1 MAKHITLFLILVVNP
16 LFASVNLEVDLPW
29 DYNQIEIDGKL
40 IERSKFQ
47 MRIDLDRPSHRY
59 YFVINTLD
67 VLTTYH
73 AVQQGYA
80 SEANPFLPEDPS
92 LTRLI
97 AHKIIWSEVARYGGL
112 FWEEDESFVYFANFL
127 VTLAVINNTVIIIN
141 NE

>member
-1 MAKHITLFLILVVNP
+1 MVNP

-47 MRIDLDRPSHRY
+47 MRIDLDRPSHKY
-59 YFVINTLD
+59 YFVINALD

-80 SEANPFLPEDPS
+80 AEANPLLPADPS

-97 AHKIIWSEVARYGGL
+97 LHKVVWTEVARYGGI
-112 FWEEDESFVYFANFL
+112 FWEEDESFVLFANTL
-127 VTLAVINNTVIIIN
+127 VTLAVINNAKIIID

>member
-1 MAKHITLFLILVVNP
+1 VVNP

-29 DYNQIEIDGKL
+29 DYTQIEIDGKL

-47 MRIDLDRPSHRY
+47 MSIDWERPSHKY

-80 SEANPFLPEDPS
+80 SEANPLLPADPS

-97 AHKIIWSEVARYGGL
+97 AHKLVWTELARYGGI
-112 FWEEDESFVYFANFL
+112 FWEEDESFVLFANTL
-127 VTLAVINNTVIIIN
+127 VTLAVINNTKIIIE

>member
-1 MAKHITLFLILVVNP
+1 
-16 LFASVNLEVDLPW
+16 
-29 DYNQIEIDGKL
+29 
-40 IERSKFQ
+40 
-47 MRIDLDRPSHRY
+47 MRIDFDRPSHRY

-80 SEANPFLPEDPS
+80 SEANPLLPADPS

-97 AHKIIWSEVARYGGL
+97 AHKLIWTEMARYGGI
-112 FWEEDESFVYFANFL
+112 FWEEDESFVLFANTL
-127 VTLAVINNTVIIIN
+127 VTLAVINNATIIVN

>member
-1 MAKHITLFLILVVNP
+1 MVKAITLFLILVTTPV
-16 LFASVNLEVDLPW
+16 FASVNLQVDLPW
-29 DYNQIEIDGKL
+29 DYDQIEIDGKL
-40 IERSKFQ
+40 IERSKFT
-47 MRIDLDRPSHRY
+47 MRIDFDRPSHRY
-59 YFVINTLD
+59 YLVINTLD

-80 SEANPFLPEDPS
+80 SEANPLLPADPS

-97 AHKIIWSEVARYGGL
+97 AHKLIWTEMARYGGL

-127 VTLAVINNTVIIIN
+127 VTLAVINNTLIIID

>member
-1 MAKHITLFLILVVNP
+1 MVNP
-16 LFASVNLEVDLPW
+16 LLQSANLEVDLPW
-29 DYNQIEIDGKL
+29 PKAWDHEQIRVDGEL

-47 MRIDLDRPSHRY
+47 MRLDWDRPSHKY
-59 YFVINTLD
+59 YLVINALD

-80 SEANPFLPEDPS
+80 SEANPLLPADPS

-97 AHKIIWSEVARYGGL
+97 AHKLIWTEMARYGGI
-112 FWEEDESFVYFANFL
+112 FWEEDEGFVLFANTL
-127 VTLAVINNTVIIIN
+127 VTLAVINNATIIVN

>member
-1 MAKHITLFLILVVNP
+1 VTTPV
-16 LFASVNLEVDLPW
+16 FASVNLQVDLPW
-29 DYNQIEIDGKL
+29 DYDQIEIDGKL
-40 IERSKFQ
+40 IERSKFS
-47 MRIDLDRPSHRY
+47 MRIDFDRPSHRY

-80 SEANPFLPEDPS
+80 SEANPLLPADPS

-97 AHKIIWSEVARYGGL
+97 AHKLVWTELARYGGI
-112 FWEEDESFVYFANFL
+112 FWEEDESFVLFANTL
-127 VTLAVINNTVIIIN
+127 VTLAVINNTKIIID

>member
-1 MAKHITLFLILVVNP
+1 MVNP

-47 MRIDLDRPSHRY
+47 MRINLNRPSHKY
-59 YFVINTLD
+59 YLAINTLD
-67 VLTTYH
+67 ILTTCH

-80 SEANPFLPEDPS
+80 TEANPLLPEDPS

-97 AHKIIWSEVARYGGL
+97 LHKVVWTEVARYGGI
-112 FWEEDESFVYFANFL
+112 FWEEDESFVHFANFL
-127 VTLAVINNTVIIIN
+127 VTLAVINNTKIIID

>member
-1 MAKHITLFLILVVNP
+1 MVNP

-47 MRIDLDRPSHRY
+47 MRIDLDRPSHKY

>member
-1 MAKHITLFLILVVNP
+1 MVNP

-47 MRIDLDRPSHRY
+47 MRIDLDRPSHKY

-97 AHKIIWSEVARYGGL
+97 AHKLIWSEVARYGGL
-112 FWEEDESFVYFANFL
+112 FWEEDESFIYFANFL
-127 VTLAVINNTVIIIN
+127 VTLAVINNTVIIID

>member
-1 MAKHITLFLILVVNP
+1 MTTPV
-16 LFASVNLEVDLPW
+16 FASVNLQVDLPW
-29 DYNQIEIDGKL
+29 DYDQIELDGKL

-47 MRIDLDRPSHRY
+47 MRIDLDRPTHKY
-59 YFVINTLD
+59 YLVINTLD

-80 SEANPFLPEDPS
+80 SEANPLLPADPS

-97 AHKIIWSEVARYGGL
+97 AHKLVWTELARYGGI
-112 FWEEDESFVYFANFL
+112 FWEEDESFVLFANTL
-127 VTLAVINNTVIIIN
+127 VTLAVINNTKIIID

>member
-1 MAKHITLFLILVVNP
+1 MVNHITLFLILVTTPV
-16 LFASVNLEVDLPW
+16 FASFNLQVDIPW
-29 DYNQIEIDGKL
+29 DYDQIELDGRL

-47 MRIDLDRPSHRY
+47 MRIDLDRPTHKY
-59 YFVINTLD
+59 YLVINTLD

-80 SEANPFLPEDPS
+80 SEANPLLPADPS

-97 AHKIIWSEVARYGGL
+97 AHKIIWTELARYGGI
-112 FWEEDESFVYFANFL
+112 FWEEDESFVLFANTL
-127 VTLAVINNTVIIIN
+127 VTLAVINNTKIIID

>member
-1 MAKHITLFLILVVNP
+1 MVNP

-29 DYNQIEIDGKL
+29 DYTQIEIDGKL

-47 MRIDLDRPSHRY
+47 MSIDWERPSHKY

-80 SEANPFLPEDPS
+80 SEANPLLPADPS

-97 AHKIIWSEVARYGGL
+97 AHKLVWTELARYGGI
-112 FWEEDESFVYFANFL
+112 FWEEDESFVLFANTL
-127 VTLAVINNTVIIIN
+127 VTLAVINNTKIIIE

>member
-1 MAKHITLFLILVVNP
+1 MVKAITLFLILVTTPV
-16 LFASVNLEVDLPW
+16 FASVNLQVDLPW
-29 DYNQIEIDGKL
+29 DYDQIEIDGKL

-47 MRIDLDRPSHRY
+47 MRIDLDRPTHKY
-59 YFVINTLD
+59 YLVINTLD

-73 AVQQGYA
+73 AVQRGYG
-80 SEANPFLPEDPS
+80 SEANPLLPADPS

-97 AHKIIWSEVARYGGL
+97 AHKIIWTELARYGGI

-127 VTLAVINNTVIIIN
+127 VTLAVINNTLIIID

>member
-47 MRIDLDRPSHRY
+47 MRIDLDRPSHKY

>member
-1 MAKHITLFLILVVNP
+1 MVKITTLFLILVTTPV
-16 LFASVNLEVDLPW
+16 FASVNLQVDLPW
-29 DYNQIEIDGKL
+29 DYDQIELDGKL

-47 MRIDLDRPSHRY
+47 MRIDFDRPSHRY
-59 YFVINTLD
+59 YFAINTLD

-80 SEANPFLPEDPS
+80 SEANPLLPADPS

-97 AHKIIWSEVARYGGL
+97 AHKLVWTELARYGGI
-112 FWEEDESFVYFANFL
+112 FWEEDESFVLFANTL
-127 VTLAVINNTVIIIN
+127 VTLAVINNTKIIIE

>member
-1 MAKHITLFLILVVNP
+1 MTTPV
-16 LFASVNLEVDLPW
+16 FASVNLQVDLPW
-29 DYNQIEIDGKL
+29 DYDQIELDGKL

-47 MRIDLDRPSHRY
+47 MRLDWERPSHKY

-80 SEANPFLPEDPS
+80 SEANPFLPPDPS

-97 AHKIIWSEVARYGGL
+97 AHKLVWTELARYGGI
-112 FWEEDESFVYFANFL
+112 FWEEDESFVLFANTL
-127 VTLAVINNTVIIIN
+127 VTLAVINNTKIIID

>member
-1 MAKHITLFLILVVNP
+1 MVNP

-47 MRIDLDRPSHRY
+47 MRINLDRPSHKY

>member
-1 MAKHITLFLILVVNP
+1 MVKITTLFLILATTPV
-16 LFASVNLEVDLPW
+16 FASVNLQVDLPW
-29 DYNQIEIDGKL
+29 DYDQIELDGKL

-47 MRIDLDRPSHRY
+47 MRIDFDRPSHRY
-59 YFVINTLD
+59 YFAINTLD

-73 AVQQGYA
+73 AVQQGYG
-80 SEANPFLPEDPS
+80 SEANPLLPADPS

-97 AHKIIWSEVARYGGL
+97 AHKLIWSELARYGGL

-127 VTLAVINNTVIIIN
+127 VTLAVINNTLIIID

>member
-1 MAKHITLFLILVVNP
+1 MTTPV
-16 LFASVNLEVDLPW
+16 FASDNLQVDLPW
-29 DYNQIEIDGKL
+29 PQAWDYEQIRIDGEL

-47 MRIDLDRPSHRY
+47 MRLDWDRPSHKY
-59 YFVINTLD
+59 YFVINALD

-80 SEANPFLPEDPS
+80 SEANPLLPADPS

-97 AHKIIWSEVARYGGL
+97 AHKIIWTELARYGGI
-112 FWEEDESFVYFANFL
+112 FWEEDESFVLFANTL
-127 VTLAVINNTVIIIN
+127 VTLAVINNTKIIID

>member
-1 MAKHITLFLILVVNP
+1 MVKITTLFLILATTPV
-16 LFASVNLEVDLPW
+16 FASVNLQVDLPW
-29 DYNQIEIDGKL
+29 DYDQIEIDGKL

-47 MRIDLDRPSHRY
+47 MRIDFDRPSHRY
-59 YFVINTLD
+59 YFAINTLD

-73 AVQQGYA
+73 AVQRGYG
-80 SEANPFLPEDPS
+80 SEANPLLPADPS

-97 AHKIIWSEVARYGGL
+97 AHKLIWSEAARYGGL

-127 VTLAVINNTVIIIN
+127 VTLAVINNTLIIID